1 MPRESTSL
9 PSDEELARRARD
21 GCAASFEQLV
31 RQFQVP
37 LLHFLR
43 RQGAGGDAEDLLQ
56 ETFLRAYANL
66 HRYRPR
72 WRLATWLFT
81 IARRVAINHHRRS
94 RPAVVEASWES
105 AASDLPEPHQVLVE
119 EETRQRLWHLAAQV
133 LSGDEW
139 TALWLFYVEQMPAR
153 EIAAVLGR
161 SWVGVK
167 TMLFRS
173 RKRLLPLVLD
183 LESDGSRQGDR
194 SRGDCAN
201 FRGATSVAR
210 ERAVLAAKTGL
221 PPSEALGIEV
231 PHG

>member
-1 MPRESTSL
+1 MLRTPASL
-9 PSDEELARRARD
+9 SSDEELARLARD

-31 RQFQVP
+31 RRFQVP

-56 ETFLRAYANL
+56 ETFLRAYTNL

-81 IARRVAINHHRRS
+81 IARRVAINHHRQS

-105 AASDLPEPHQVLVE
+105 AAFEAPEPYQVLVA
-119 EETRQRLWHLAAQV
+119 EETRQRLWRLAARV
-133 LSGDEW
+133 LSADEW

-173 RKRLLPLVLD
+173 RKRLLPLVSD
-183 LESDGSRQGDR
+183 LASDGWLS
-194 SRGDCAN
+194 
-201 FRGATSVAR
+201 
-210 ERAVLAAKTGL
+210 
-221 PPSEALGIEV
+221 PSEMLGIEV

>member
-1 MPRESTSL
+1 MPREPAFP
-9 PSDEELARRARD
+9 PSDEELARRAGD

-31 RQFQVP
+31 RRFQVP

-56 ETFLRAYANL
+56 ETFFRAYANL

-94 RPAVVEASWES
+94 RPRVVEASWES
-105 AASDLPEPHQVLVE
+105 AVSEVPEPYQVLVE
-119 EETRQRLWHLAAQV
+119 EESRRRLWHLAAQV
-133 LSGDEW
+133 LSADEW
-139 TALWLFYVEQMPAR
+139 TALWLFYAEDMPAR

-173 RKRLLPLVLD
+173 RKRLLPLVSD
-183 LESDGSRQGDR
+183 LESEFSV
-194 SRGDCAN
+194 SVRG
-201 FRGATSVAR
+201 V
-210 ERAVLAAKTGL
+210 
-221 PPSEALGIEV
+221 PPCEALEIEV

>member
-1 MPRESTSL
+1 LIEEMAPEMPRESAP
-9 PSDEELARRARD
+9 PSTDEELARRARD

-31 RQFQVP
+31 RRFQVP

-66 HRYRPR
+66 HRYQPR
-72 WRLATWLFT
+72 RRLAAWLFT
-81 IARRVAINHHRRS
+81 IARHVAINHYRRS
-94 RPAVVEASWES
+94 RPVVVEASWEDV
-105 AASDLPEPHQVLVE
+105 ASGEQEPHQALVE

-133 LSGDEW
+133 LSADEW
-139 TALWLFYVEQMPAR
+139 TALWLFYVEEMPAR

-173 RKRLLPLVLD
+173 RKRLLPLFSEPQHEFALS
-183 LESDGSRQGDR
+183 LP
-194 SRGDCAN
+194 
-201 FRGATSVAR
+201 
-210 ERAVLAAKTGL
+210 GL

>member
-1 MPRESTSL
+1 MPRESMSL

-31 RQFQVP
+31 RRYQVP

-56 ETFLRAYANL
+56 ETFLRAYTNL

-81 IARRVAINHHRRS
+81 IARHAAINHHRRK
-94 RPAVVEASWES
+94 RPVVVEILWES
-105 AASDLPEPHQVLVE
+105 AAPGTREPYQVLVE
-119 EETRQRLWHLAAQV
+119 EETRRRLWDLAARV
-133 LSGDEW
+133 LSADEW
-139 TALWLFYVEQMPAR
+139 TALWLFYVEEMPAR

-173 RKRLLPLVLD
+173 RKRLLPLVSD
-183 LESDGSRQGDR
+183 LESDAWRQD
-194 SRGDCAN
+194 
-201 FRGATSVAR
+201 
-210 ERAVLAAKTGL
+210 L
-221 PPSEALGIEV
+221 LGIEV

>member
-1 MPRESTSL
+1 MLRTPASL
-9 PSDEELARRARD
+9 SSDEELARRARD

-31 RQFQVP
+31 RRFQVP

-43 RQGAGGDAEDLLQ
+43 GQGAGGDAEDLLQ
-56 ETFLRAYANL
+56 ETFLRAYTNL
-66 HRYRPR
+66 HRYRTR

-105 AASDLPEPHQVLVE
+105 AASNAPEPYQVLVE
-119 EETRQRLWHLAAQV
+119 EETRRRLWRLAARV
-133 LSGDEW
+133 LSADER
-139 TALWLFYVEQMPAR
+139 TALWLFYVERMPAR

-173 RKRLLPLVLD
+173 RKRLLPLVSD
-183 LESDGSRQGDR
+183 LASDGWLAPS
-194 SRGDCAN
+194 
-201 FRGATSVAR
+201 
-210 ERAVLAAKTGL
+210 AV
-221 PPSEALGIEV
+221 LGIEV

>member
-1 MPRESTSL
+1 MLREPASL
-9 PSDEELARRARD
+9 PSDEELARRACD
-21 GCAASFEQLV
+21 GCAVSFEQLV
-31 RQFQVP
+31 RRFQVP

-94 RPAVVEASWES
+94 RPAVVEASWEP
-105 AASDLPEPHQVLVE
+105 AASDVREPCQAMVE
-119 EETRQRLWHLAAQV
+119 EESRRRLWEMAARV
-133 LSGDEW
+133 LSADEW
-139 TALWLFYVEQMPAR
+139 TALWLFYVEEMPAR

-173 RKRLLPLVLD
+173 RKRLLPLVSQ
-183 LESDGSRQGDR
+183 LEWELPV
-194 SRGDCAN
+194 
-201 FRGATSVAR
+201 SVLR
-210 ERAVLAAKTGL
+210 L
-221 PPSEALGIEV
+221 PPSEVLGIEV
-231 PHG
+231 PDG

>member
-1 MPRESTSL
+1 MSREAAPL
-9 PSDEELARRARD
+9 PTDEELARRARD

-31 RQFQVP
+31 RRFQVP

-43 RQGAGGDAEDLLQ
+43 RQGAAADAEDLLQ

-66 HRYRPR
+66 HRYRAG

-94 RPAVVEASWES
+94 RPAIVDLSWES
-105 AASDLPEPHQVLVE
+105 AVSNVPEPHQVLVE
-119 EETRQRLWHLAAQV
+119 EESRRRLWHLAARV
-133 LSGDEW
+133 LSADEW
-139 TALWLFYVEQMPAR
+139 TALWLFYVEEMPAR

-173 RKRLLPLVLD
+173 RKRLLPLLADLD
-183 LESDGSRQGDR
+183 SE
-194 SRGDCAN
+194 
-201 FRGATSVAR
+201 FPVSVP
-210 ERAVLAAKTGL
+210 GL
-221 PPSEALGIEV
+221 PPAELLGIEV